1 MYPDL
6 NEKQQSILMY
16 ITEELKTKGYP
27 PSVREICL
35 AVGLKS
41 TSTVHSYLN
50 QLEELGYI
58 RRDSSKT
65 RAIEIIRSEHTSEED
80 PIQERVTQIPLIG
93 EITAGSPI
101 LAVECIEE
109 MVPLPLNWFNNGSYF
124 ILKVKGD
131 SMIEAGILDKDLIVF
146 EQTSYAK
153 NGDIVA
159 ALIDEEYATVKR
171 FFKEEDGRIRLQP
184 ENQFYEPIYPDT
196 VSILG
201 VIKGLMRH
209 Y

>member
-6 NEKQQSILMY
+6 NEKQQAILAY
-16 ITEELKTKGYP
+16 INNELKTKGYP
-27 PSVREICL
+27 PSVREICS

-50 QLEELGYI
+50 KLEECGYI
-58 RRDSSKT
+58 KRDSSKT
-65 RAIEIIRSEHTSEED
+65 RAIELLHQDESGEPSIADQVIA
-80 PIQERVTQIPLIG
+80 IPLVG

-101 LAVECIEE
+101 LAVEHIEE
-109 MVPLPLNWFNNGSYF
+109 MIPLPSGWYRNGSYF

-131 SMIEAGILDKDLIVF
+131 SMIDAGILDKDLIIF
-146 EQTSYAK
+146 EQTSYAR

-171 FFKEEDGRIRLQP
+171 FFREEGGRIRLQP
-184 ENQFYEPIYPDT
+184 ENQFYEPIYPEKI
-196 VSILG
+196 SILG
-201 VIKGLMRH
+201 VSKGLMRH